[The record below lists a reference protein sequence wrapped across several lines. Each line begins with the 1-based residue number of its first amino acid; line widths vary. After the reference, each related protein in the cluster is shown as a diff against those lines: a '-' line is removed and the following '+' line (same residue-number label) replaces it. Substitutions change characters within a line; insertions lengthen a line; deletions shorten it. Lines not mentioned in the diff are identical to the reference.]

1 MQKRSD
7 QKAILLIDV
16 FFFFQNAPYIMLKE
30 TAESLTGNDRFEGY
44 SVDLIHAI
52 SEILGNSL
60 CALLKLKSMS
70 CLYSISNL
78 HTHRV

>member
-16 FFFFQNAPYIMLKE
+16 FFFQNAPYIMLKE

-60 CALLKLKSMS
+60 ICALLKLKSMS

-78 HTHRV
+78 HTHLQ

>member
-1 MQKRSD
+1 
-7 QKAILLIDV
+7 
-16 FFFFQNAPYIMLKE
+16 MLKE